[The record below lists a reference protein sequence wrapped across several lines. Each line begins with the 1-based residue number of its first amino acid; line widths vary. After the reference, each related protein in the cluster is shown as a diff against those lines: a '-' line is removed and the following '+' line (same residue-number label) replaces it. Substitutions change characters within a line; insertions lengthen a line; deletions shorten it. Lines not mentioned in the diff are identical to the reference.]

1 MDPSTRIDLHQ
12 RHLCGRRQATRV
24 LRARRCAHSDSAG
37 RHIALTAC
45 RPRIS
50 VPGPTWPPSDTPCP
64 SAAECRAA
72 LVCRSV
78 SDIDPSYRFRTIRP
92 VPELFRQFPKPTFP
106 AVCLDTFERH
116 SVYSRCALVGAAAGI
131 GILKYVYP
139 VNLVIQCME
148 PELGFFLRFCM

>member
-1 MDPSTRIDLHQ
+1 MATLATDLSCSTLIRRELHPLGWIKRFHCLIINSPSSELFPTR
-12 RHLCGRRQATRV
+12 
-24 LRARRCAHSDSAG
+24 
-37 RHIALTAC
+37 
-45 RPRIS
+45 RIS

-78 SDIDPSYRFRTIRP
+78 SEYRPFLPLPDDTSCPGVVSP
-92 VPELFRQFPKPTFP
+92 VPQANVPCRMSRHLRTSLRLFPVRP
-106 AVCLDTFERH
+106 CWRGSRH
-116 SVYSRCALVGAAAGI
+116 RHTQVRLS
-131 GILKYVYP
+131 